1 MGENCIYILARQ
13 SSIHV
18 CMYVCMHCQAAY
30 VAYIACPI
38 PLIHKVATCIK
49 PSLFFSRST
58 ENVLFGQDYCDKFN
72 PQDYLQTYS
81 VANLG
86 PLHLL
91 RLKELLQFYQSYP
104 PTAKL
109 RILDIGSGPSIANSI
124 SAAPHAAEII
134 LSEYTE
140 ANRSTLLQWLNSDPN
155 AFDCT
160 HVFKHVVVD
169 LEGKPAKEIQTRAD
183 LVRKVVKAVVPC
195 DVTQDPPI
203 PTEYVDEYDIVTEF
217 LCLTAACATKED
229 YKAAL
234 VRLHALLKSG
244 GKIVLY
250 TVHCKDAPTNASYSV
265 GPHNFFELRISEDFI
280 FKSLEEAG
288 FCDVKV
294 IAWRREDLNLP
305 DDMFPDFASFSFI
318 TASKLKQKLSSC

>member
-1 MGENCIYILARQ
+1 MKKA
-13 SSIHV
+13 
-18 CMYVCMHCQAAY
+18 
-30 VAYIACPI
+30 
-38 PLIHKVATCIK
+38 
-49 PSLFFSRST
+49 
-58 ENVLFGQDYCDKFN
+58 LFGQDYCDKFN
-72 PQDYLQTYS
+72 PDDYLQANYS
-81 VANLG
+81 VTNLG
-86 PLHLL
+86 PFHLFKLNALHT
-91 RLKELLQFYQSYP
+91 FYQSFP

-109 RILDIGSGPSIANSI
+109 RILEIGSGPSIANII
-124 SAAPHAAEII
+124 SAAPHAAEIV

-169 LEGKPAKEIQTRAD
+169 LEGKPAKEIQTRVD

-195 DVTQDPPI
+195 DVNQNPPI
-203 PTEYVDEYDIVTEF
+203 PTEYVDQYDIVTEF

-250 TVHCKDAPTNASYSV
+250 TVHCKDAPTNASYICWVS
-265 GPHNFFELRISEDFI
+265 HFF
-280 FKSLEEAG
+280 
-288 FCDVKV
+288 
-294 IAWRREDLNLP
+294 
-305 DDMFPDFASFSFI
+305 
-318 TASKLKQKLSSC
+318 